1 MHCSTDLPWELPVT
15 PQGISQDR
23 QQHYH
28 QQSSQPTDS
37 NNSQPQRKSNDLR
50 TQLLKTILPA
60 VLTPL
65 GLAGLFSYSAISRSS
80 QQQAEQLLEGET
92 LVAGRVFYIF
102 LEEAKRIPAT
112 LAASPLVVEAAST
125 AAKVSQDQNLSKLP
139 YYEVEEYFS
148 ATRLIEPNQA
158 LNYYLRKTTEMYEF
172 AEISFTEKHGFNVA
186 YNSPTSDFVQRDE
199 AWWQV
204 AKDDPSQQVINT
216 KFDDTDDRFVIE
228 FSKAITDPATDEFLG
243 VVRGVLPASVFS
255 TIFKNLLKDLEIGD
269 SQSMQLLALKQD
281 DTVAVVDT
289 IYQGKSKD
297 QPQKLLGAKDQA
309 LVQNLKILL
318 KAVETGQTVQ
328 QKGLTIK
335 SANSE
340 LFPNLK
346 LATFD
351 HNSRHY
357 ILVAVPDSNWT
368 VAVSIKL
375 SELRAAGRKAAI
387 GFASLFVVLGMI
399 ITLVVRALSDQ
410 LAKPLGQLANT
421 AKAVIA
427 GNLNVQAELLGATET
442 QLLAQVFNNLVT
454 RVKGRL
460 QEQEE
465 ETEQART
472 LALVS
477 NQLQQSLNFDNILQT
492 SVYGVHLA
500 LKTDR
505 VFIYRFNPDFKS
517 GIIAAEVVDS
527 GLVEALGQTIYEP
540 ITTGEIIQF
549 KLEKLVS
556 VENLQQATLTG
567 APGQFLQR
575 LGVVASLVAPII
587 VGGELFGLLYAN
599 DCSKPHPW
607 QESERQLMQQLTRQ
621 IGDAL
626 TQALLLEQQQATV
639 DICQTLNEITAS
651 MLESVEREKIFAA
664 TVVGVKR
671 ALSCDRTIIYLLEQN
686 HKGSMVGLS
695 VTLDGSVTPQTQKE
709 ELDFALEDVDHYQ
722 SRQILAIDNLE
733 GELTQYQ
740 QSQVERLGQTS
751 LLLGAKASLVAPI
764 FVAGKLIGFLA
775 AHQCS
780 QPRAWQETQIN
791 VFTQVAIQLGFALEQ
806 ANLLEKT
813 ERISQEQ
820 RQEKEALQKQLLVL
834 LENLQG
840 AAQGDLTVRSD
851 LTLDEIGKV
860 ADYFNT
866 IIENL
871 QTIVTQV
878 NNSAVEVNTLL
889 GNNEVVVGQLAE
901 DALKHA
907 SETNHALDSVEQITD
922 SIQAVAQNADQAARV
937 VDQVA
942 TTVEASSTAIN
953 LTQESILEL
962 RDTIGETTSRVNQ
975 LGKSS
980 EKIAKVV
987 ALSNMLLVKTN
998 VLAINAEIEAGRSG
1012 NGIQGF
1018 VVIAKEVNQLS
1029 NQLIKATQEI
1039 QKIVDEID
1047 LETSQLVKVMEQSTA
1062 VVEKGTSGV
1071 EEAKQ
1076 NFKQLMEASCQIE
1089 QLVAAISQGSV
1100 SQSEITERVAMLIK
1114 EIAQFSERTFD
1125 SSREISSYLTSTVAV
1140 AQELQESVSD
1150 LKS

>member
-1 MHCSTDLPWELPVT
+1 MHCSKDLRWELPVT
-15 PQGISQDR
+15 PQGITQYR
-23 QQHYH
+23 QR
-28 QQSSQPTDS
+28 QSSELTDR
-37 NNSQPQRKSNDLR
+37 NNSQTQRKSNDLR

-92 LVAGRVFYIF
+92 LVAGRVLYIF

-125 AAKVSQDQNLSKLP
+125 AAKVSQVKNLAKLP
-139 YYEVEEYFS
+139 YYEVEDSFS
-148 ATRLIEPNQA
+148 ATRLIQPNQA
-158 LNYYLRKTTEMYEF
+158 LNYYLHKTTAIHEF
-172 AEISFTEKHGFNVA
+172 VEISFTEKHGFNVA
-186 YNSPTSDFVQRDE
+186 YNTPTHDFVQRDE

-204 AKDDPSQQVINT
+204 AKNNPSQQVMNT
-216 KFDDTDDRFVIE
+216 RFDDTNNRFVID

-269 SQSMQLLALKQD
+269 SQYMQLLALKKD

-289 IYQGKSKD
+289 IYQGKSQE
-297 QPQKLLGAKDQA
+297 QPQKLLGAKDKA
-309 LVQNLKILL
+309 VVQNLKILL
-318 KAVETGQTVQ
+318 EAVETGKTVQ

-335 SANSE
+335 SANSP

-351 HNSRHY
+351 HNTRHY
-357 ILVAVPDSNWT
+357 IMVAVPDSNWT
-368 VAVSIKL
+368 LAVSIKL
-375 SELRAAGRKAAI
+375 NELRAAGRKAAI
-387 GFASLFVVLGMI
+387 GFTSLFVVLGII

-454 RVKGRL
+454 RIKGRL
-460 QEQEE
+460 QEQEQ

-472 LALVS
+472 LVLVS

-492 SVYGVHLA
+492 SVYGLHLA
-500 LKTDR
+500 LKTDG

-540 ITTGEIIQF
+540 ITTEEIQQF
-549 KLEKLVS
+549 NLEKLVS
-556 VENLQQATLTG
+556 VENLQQGTLTG
-567 APGQFLQR
+567 APGQFLQP

-587 VGGELFGLLYAN
+587 VAGELFGLLYAN
-599 DCSKPHPW
+599 HCSEPHRW
-607 QESERQLMQQLTRQ
+607 QESERHLMKELTRQ

-639 DICQTLNEITAS
+639 DISQTLNEITAS
-651 MLESVEREKIFAA
+651 MLESLEREKIFAA
-664 TVVGVKR
+664 TVLGIKR

-686 HKGSMVGLS
+686 QKGSMVGLS
-695 VTLDGSVTPQTQKE
+695 VTLDGSVTLETQKE
-709 ELDFALEDVDHYQ
+709 ELDFPLEDVDHYQ
-722 SRQILAIDNLE
+722 SRQVLAIDNLE
-733 GELTQYQ
+733 GKLTYYQ
-740 QSQVERLGQTS
+740 QSQVERLGQSS
-751 LLLGAKASLVAPI
+751 LLRGAKASLVAPI
-764 FVAGKLIGFLA
+764 LVAGKLIGFLA

-780 QPRAWQETQIN
+780 QPRAWQETEIN
-791 VFTQVAIQLGFALEQ
+791 LLTQVAIQFSFALKQ

-820 RQEKEALQKQLLVL
+820 RQEKEALQKQLLVML
-834 LENLQG
+834 KHVQG

-851 LTLDEIGKV
+851 VTLDEIGKV
-860 ADYFNT
+860 ADGFNT
-866 IIENL
+866 IIESL

-889 GNNEVVVGQLAE
+889 ENNEVVVGQLAE
-901 DALKHA
+901 DALKQA
-907 SETNHALDSVEQITD
+907 SETTRTLDSVEQITD
-922 SIQAVAQNADQAARV
+922 SIQAVAEHADQAARV
-937 VDQVA
+937 VDGVT

-962 RDTIGETTSRVNQ
+962 RDTIGETTSRVKQ
-975 LGKSS
+975 LGKFS

-987 ALSNMLLVKTN
+987 ALSNMLKVQTN
-998 VLAINAEIEAGRSG
+998 VLTINTEIEAARSG
-1012 NGIQGF
+1012 GIQGF
-1018 VVIAKEVNQLS
+1018 VVIAKEVNQLT

-1039 QKIVDEID
+1039 HKIVDDID

-1062 VVEKGTSGV
+1062 VVEKGTSRV

-1076 NFKQLMEASCQIE
+1076 NMKQLRSASCQIE
-1089 QLVAAISQGSV
+1089 QLVTAISQGSL
-1100 SQSEITERVAMLIK
+1100 SQTETTQSVAMLIK
-1114 EIAQFSERTFD
+1114 EMAQFSERTVD
-1125 SSREISSYLTSTVAV
+1125 SSRQISSSLTSTVAV
-1140 AQELQESVSD
+1140 AQELQESVSGFKD
-1150 LKS
+1150 F

>member
-1 MHCSTDLPWELPVT
+1 MPVSRKLPWELPVT
-15 PQGISQDR
+15 PQGISQD
-23 QQHYH
+23 QQ
-28 QQSSQPTDS
+28 QQSSEPKDS
-37 NNSQPQRKSNDLR
+37 NNSQAQRKSNDLR

-65 GLAGLFSYSAISRSS
+65 GLAGLLSYSVISRSS
-80 QQQAEQLLEGET
+80 QQEAEQLLEGET

-112 LAASPLVVEAAST
+112 LAANPLVVEAASS
-125 AAKVSQDQNLSKLP
+125 AAKVSQVKNLPKLP
-139 YYEVEEYFS
+139 YYEVEESFS
-148 ATRLIEPNQA
+148 ATRLIQPNQT
-158 LNYYLRKTTEMYEF
+158 LNDYLRKTTEIHEF
-172 AEISFTEKHGFNVA
+172 TEISFTEKHGFNVA
-186 YNSPTSDFVQRDE
+186 YNTPTPDFVQRDE
-199 AWWQV
+199 AWWQL
-204 AKDDPSQQVINT
+204 AKNAPSQQVIKT
-216 KFDDTDDRFVIE
+216 KFDDTDNRFVIE

-243 VVRGVLPASVFS
+243 VVRGVLPASIFS

-269 SQSMQLLALKQD
+269 SQYMQLLALKQD

-318 KAVETGQTVQ
+318 EAVETGQTVQ
-328 QKGLTIK
+328 QNGLTIK

-368 VAVSIKL
+368 LAVSIKL

-387 GFASLFVVLGMI
+387 GFASLFVVLGII

-454 RVKGRL
+454 QVKGRL
-460 QEQEE
+460 QEQEQ

-472 LALVS
+472 LVLVS
-477 NQLQQSLNFDNILQT
+477 NELQQSLNFDNILQT

-500 LKTDR
+500 LKTDG

-527 GLVEALGQTIYEP
+527 GLVQALGQTIYEP
-540 ITTGEIIQF
+540 ITTEEITTF

-567 APGQFLQR
+567 APSQFLQG

-599 DCSKPHPW
+599 HSSAPHCW
-607 QESERQLMQQLTRQ
+607 QESERQLMKELTRQ
-621 IGDAL
+621 IGDAI

-639 DICQTLNEITAS
+639 DISQTLNEITAS
-651 MLESVEREKIFAA
+651 MLESLEREKIFAA
-664 TVVGVKR
+664 TVVGIKT
-671 ALSCDRTIIYLLEQN
+671 ALSCDRTIIYLLEENQ
-686 HKGSMVGLS
+686 KGSMLALS

-709 ELDFALEDVDHYQ
+709 ELDFALEDLDHYQ
-722 SRQILAIDNLE
+722 SRQVLAIDNLE
-733 GELTQYQ
+733 GELTYYQ
-740 QSQVERLGQTS
+740 QSQVERLSQTS

-764 FVAGKLIGFLA
+764 LVAGNLIGFLA

-780 QPRAWQETQIN
+780 QPRAWQETEIN
-791 VFTQVAIQLGFALEQ
+791 FLTQVAIQFGFALDQ

-813 ERISQEQ
+813 KRISQQQ
-820 RQEKEALQKQLLVL
+820 RQEKEALQKQLLVM
-834 LENLQG
+834 LENLQR
-840 AAQGDLTVRSD
+840 AAQGDLTVRSE

-860 ADYFNT
+860 GDGFNT
-866 IIENL
+866 IIESL

-878 NNSAVEVNTLL
+878 NNSALEVNTLL
-889 GNNEVVVGQLAE
+889 ENNKVVVGKLAE
-901 DALKHA
+901 DALKQA
-907 SETNHALDSVEQITD
+907 SETTRTLDSVDKITD
-922 SIQAVAQNADQAARV
+922 SIQAVAENADQAARV
-937 VDQVA
+937 VDGVT
-942 TTVEASSTAIN
+942 TTVEASSSAIN
-953 LTQESILEL
+953 LTQDSMLEL
-962 RDTIGETTSRVNQ
+962 RDTIGETTSRVKQ

-980 EKIAKVV
+980 EKIAKLV
-987 ALSNMLLVKTN
+987 ALIKMLSLKTN
-998 VLAINAEIEAGRSG
+998 ILAINAEIEAGRSD

-1018 VVIAKEVNQLS
+1018 VVIAKEVSQFA
-1029 NQLIKATQEI
+1029 NQLIKTTQEI
-1039 QKIVDEID
+1039 HKIVDEID
-1047 LETSQLVKVMEQSTA
+1047 LETSQLVKVMEQSSD
-1062 VVEKGTSGV
+1062 VVEKGTGRV
-1071 EEAKQ
+1071 EEAQQ
-1076 NFKQLMEASCQIE
+1076 NLKQLRSASCQIE
-1089 QLVAAISQGSV
+1089 QLVAAISQGSL
-1100 SQSEITERVAMLIK
+1100 SQTETTHSFAMLIK
-1114 EIAQFSERTFD
+1114 DLSEFSERTVD
-1125 SSREISSYLTSTVAV
+1125 SSRQISSSLTSTVAV
-1140 AQELQESVSD
+1140 AQELQESVSSF
-1150 LKS
+1150 KYF